1 MGAMMASIT
10 SELLFFLPFIL
21 LALLA
26 LYTTTVA
33 KCHGTHQWRRQKK
46 KRPNLPPGARGWPL
60 VGETFGYL
68 RAHPATSV
76 GRFMERHVAR
86 CVAAA
91 AVSTSVQTT
100 CMMHARCSKQ
110 RAPIMHGATSMESEL
125 ALRPRA
131 CLLAC

>member
-33 KCHGTHQWRRQKK
+33 KCDGTHQWRRPKK
-46 KRPNLPPGARGWPL
+46 KRPNLPPGALGWPF

-76 GRFMERHVAR
+76 GRFMEQHVAR
-86 CVAAA
+86 SVA
-91 AVSTSVQTT
+91 AVSSSIISVQTT
-100 CMMHARCSKQ
+100 CTMQPASSTH
-110 RAPIMHGATSMESEL
+110 RAS
-125 ALRPRA
+125 
-131 CLLAC
+131 C